1 MACGRGGKPALW
13 GFQGPCG
20 KRALGVFQ
28 GSAGVHKPAAA
39 AMIRKRIE
47 AVLLSLDPG
56 GERKGIERPAPAP
69 VPPPSSGP
77 PMDRRGRGRV
87 ESAAAHRDPADPAAD
102 PRLGHE
108 LHRRQPQI
116 LQQPQIRIQR
126 VERGQGGQRVI
137 AVVAH
142 ELAHVGPV
150 LLFNMR
156 VVVLLVGTPARELN
170 GLRLTVPI
178 PRV

>member
-39 AMIRKRIE
+39 AMIRKRVE

-56 GERKGIERPAPAP
+56 GERKGIERGLLPHQCRHL
-69 VPPPSSGP
+69 
-77 PMDRRGRGRV
+77 RRVRRWTGADAVQWSLRRPI
-87 ESAAAHRDPADPAAD
+87 DPADPAAD

-137 AVVAH
+137 A
-142 ELAHVGPV
+142 
-150 LLFNMR
+150 
-156 VVVLLVGTPARELN
+156 
-170 GLRLTVPI
+170 
-178 PRV
+178 